1 MDSSNMPG
9 GDQSPVDPIV
19 QAEAVRIAP
28 TAGYG
33 PQPQIIV
40 QQPGRRF
47 GFLTWILLSVLGIS
61 IMANISQQAM
71 YESYFSSGDVIEE
84 KYVSHSRD
92 AEDKVAVITLQGTI
106 MAGEGFVKDQ
116 IDAVR
121 EDKSV
126 KAIVLRIDSPGGT
139 VTGSDYIYHHLKEL
153 IGDADRKIPMV
164 VSMGSLCASGGYYVA
179 MAVGEEEDR
188 IYAEPTTWTGSIG
201 VIIPHYDMSGL
212 LESWNI
218 EDDSVASH
226 KYKQLLSMTRQ
237 RTAEETAEVRAI
249 LQDMVDQ
256 SFEGFKEIVRS
267 GRPKFR
273 EDEEA
278 LDAVATGQVFTAK
291 QAVENGLVDQIGFI
305 EDAIDKA
312 ITLANLDKN
321 QVRVVKYKR
330 PVTGLAAVLGGS
342 QSQAGSA
349 WPGDLGQLLDMT
361 APRAY
366 FLCTWMPAILS
377 NRTAD

>member
-1 MDSSNMPG
+1 MDPSNMPG

-19 QAEAVRIAP
+19 QAEAVRRAP
-28 TAGYG
+28 AAGYG
-33 PQPQIIV
+33 PPPQIIV

-47 GFLTWILLSVLGIS
+47 GLLTWILLSVLGIS

-71 YESYFSSGDVIEE
+71 YQSYFSAGDAIEE

-92 AEDKVAVITLQGTI
+92 AEDKVAVITLQGAI

-121 EDKSV
+121 KDESV

-139 VTGSDYIYHHLKEL
+139 VTGSDYLYHHLKEL
-153 IGDADRKIPMV
+153 TGDPDREIPMV

-273 EDEEA
+273 EDDDA
-278 LDAVATGQVFTAK
+278 LTAVATGQIFTAK
-291 QAVENGLVDQIGFI
+291 QAIDNGLVDQIGFI
-305 EDAIDKA
+305 EDAIEKA
-312 ITLANLDKN
+312 IALANLDKE
-321 QVRVVKYKR
+321 QVRVVKYER
-330 PVTGLAAVLGGS
+330 PVTGLAAVLSGS
-342 QSQAGSA
+342 QSHAGSA
-349 WPGDLGQLLDMT
+349 WPGDLGRLLDMT

-366 FLCTWMPAILS
+366 YLCTWMPALLS
-377 NRTAD
+377 NRTAN